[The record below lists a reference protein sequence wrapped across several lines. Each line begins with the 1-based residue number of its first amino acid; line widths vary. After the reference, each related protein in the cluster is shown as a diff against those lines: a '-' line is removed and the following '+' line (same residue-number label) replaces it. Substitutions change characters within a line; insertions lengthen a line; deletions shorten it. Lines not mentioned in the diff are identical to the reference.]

1 MLRRLAAGVSAALLV
16 ASCSAGEPA
25 ASSSSTTATTTT
37 VTTTSSPATAPV
49 TSTTEPPTTSTAP
62 VPPVLP
68 RALGR
73 DEIPWEQV
81 GPGWYVVLFDSSPA
95 AMDSAEWRDGPVGL
109 YLVDREGRRYLV
121 ATWPADDKPQ
131 AIVDAA
137 GTSVLV
143 SGRPSMDADFQ
154 VEWVDLVTGERR
166 MAGTADFPMRVLSQA
181 LFPRLVLPAGEAVT
195 VYQSDGTT
203 EWLERRSPDG
213 ESLGVFFEQA
223 YVASPS
229 DLRWLDRADGASVLV
244 FHRGGASEVTP
255 SGDLLGGLWVPAET
269 VCYPVRW
276 WDADTYLAACYG
288 LTPASAPLDDYG
300 NLHTYYGRL
309 WLLETD
315 GSAGAPLTAFPAEP
329 PFVGDYGY
337 RDAWPVGTETL
348 IQWSGDCGAA
358 AIRVLQ
364 PDGSGELLPVEAPV
378 EVTGVEM
385 VDVVGG
391 VIAALGWQGCDGWV
405 GSLFTVDLA
414 GHFVRDL
421 FPVVDGARG
430 VFAVRGLAAILP

>member
-1 MLRRLAAGVSAALLV
+1 MDR
-16 ASCSAGEPA
+16 E
-25 ASSSSTTATTTT
+25 
-37 VTTTSSPATAPV
+37 
-49 TSTTEPPTTSTAP
+49 
-62 VPPVLP
+62 
-68 RALGR
+68 
-73 DEIPWEQV
+73 EIPWEQV
-81 GPGWYVVLFDSSPA
+81 GAGWYVVLYSSSPA
-95 AMDSAEWRDGPVGL
+95 AMDPDEWREGPVGL

-121 ATWPADDKPQ
+121 ATWPADDNPQ

-143 SGRPSMDADFQ
+143 SGRPSMDEDFQ

-166 MAGTADFPMRVLSQA
+166 MAGTADFPMRELSQA

-223 YVASPS
+223 HVESPS
-229 DLRWLDRADGASVLV
+229 DLRWFDRPDGASVIV
-244 FHRGGASEVTP
+244 MHRDGVTEVTP
-255 SGDLLGGLWVPAET
+255 AGEIIGDLWAPAET
-269 VCYPVRW
+269 TCYPVRW

-288 LTPASAPLDDYG
+288 LTAASAPLDDYG

-329 PFVGDYGY
+329 PYVGDYGY
-337 RDAWPVGTETL
+337 HDAWPAGSETL
-348 IQWSGDCGAA
+348 IQWSGDCGAS

-364 PDGSGELLPVEAPV
+364 EDGTGEVLSVEAPL
-378 EVTGVEM
+378 GVDGARM
-385 VDVVGG
+385 VDVIDG
-391 VIAALGWQGCDGWV
+391 VIAVYGWEGCDGWV

-414 GHFVRDL
+414 GHLVRDL
-421 FPVVDGARG
+421 FPTVEGARG
-430 VFAVRGLAAILP
+430 VFAVRGLATVYP